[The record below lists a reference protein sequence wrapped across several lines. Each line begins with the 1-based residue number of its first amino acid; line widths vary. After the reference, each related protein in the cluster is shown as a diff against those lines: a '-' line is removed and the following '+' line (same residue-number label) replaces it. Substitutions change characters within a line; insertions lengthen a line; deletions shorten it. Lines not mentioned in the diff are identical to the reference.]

1 MASSSEGRYSRF
13 LRRALP
19 WVVGAGVIAG
29 AAIAATLLGG
39 QAAAQPLTIPGIG
52 TYEVPDD
59 FSIPTAIPGV
69 DFPTEGHA
77 SPDAIPAVAE
87 SAVLPEFAS
96 AEVLGKE
103 LSAPL
108 AVPSAELPARLAI
121 RGAEHAVPLV
131 VRNADLPARSE
142 SLAAVR
148 SALPVIPASGDPVA
162 VSELAPV
169 VVSGRE
175 LSAPLSVPSADI
187 SAPLAVPG
195 ADLMVQSVT
204 PSALRSALPVVAAIG
219 DSVAPVEAAPTI
231 ASGKELLAPL
241 VRPGVGLAA
250 PLRVPGIARSA
261 LPLVAAV
268 GNSAAPVEIAPVAAA
283 GQELSAPLAVPA
295 AELSSPLVIPGTEL
309 TVPVAAVSLPSEA
322 LAAARSALPVI
333 PAIGDSAAPA
343 DLAPVAVP
351 PTELSI
357 PLAVTGADFSAPLA
371 VFSFGRPAPLTVPGA
386 ERAPTVPGIEA
397 AAPIVIPGTATSAP
411 LTPPGAERS
420 TPSAAQGTD
429 RPVPLGIP
437 GVELSIP
444 ATVPG
449 TGIPLPV
456 DVIRN
461 ELALLTG
468 VLGIKPPAPAPAP
481 AVAPPRTHGAIAV
494 DAARTKVGTEYSM
507 GATGPDAFDCSGLV
521 QWSYGQAGVKVP
533 RTSYEQ
539 LSAGTPVSRDEL
551 ELGDVVSFYGGD
563 HSALYAGDGKVIH
576 ASTYGVGVT
585 TSPLSSMPYAGAR
598 RY

>member
-19 WVVGAGVIAG
+19 WVVGAGIVAG

-52 TYEVPDD
+52 TYEVPNE

-69 DFPTEGHA
+69 EFPTEGNA
-77 SPDAIPAVAE
+77 SPASIPAAAE
-87 SAVLPEFAS
+87 SAVLPEFAP
-96 AEVLGKE
+96 AEVPGKE

-108 AVPSAELPARLAI
+108 TVPSAELPARLAI
-121 RGAEHAVPLV
+121 HGAEHAVPLA
-131 VRNADLPARSE
+131 VRNADLPTRSGW
-142 SLAAVR
+142 LAAVR
-148 SALPVIPASGDPVA
+148 SALPVIPAIGDPVT

-169 VVSGRE
+169 VVWGKER
-175 LSAPLSVPSADI
+175 SVLPSIA
-187 SAPLAVPG
+187 AV
-195 ADLMVQSVT
+195 
-204 PSALRSALPVVAAIG
+204 G
-219 DSVAPVEAAPTI
+219 DSVAPVQVAPSA
-231 ASGKELLAPL
+231 ASGVELSAPV
-241 VRPGVGLAA
+241 VRPSAGFAA
-250 PLRVPGIARSA
+250 PLRVLGIERSM
-261 LPLVAAV
+261 LPLAAAV
-268 GNSAAPVEIAPVAAA
+268 GDSAARVEVAPVEASDT
-283 GQELSAPLAVPA
+283 ELSAPLAVPA
-295 AELSSPLVIPGTEL
+295 TELPSSLAIPGTEL
-309 TVPVAAVSLPSEA
+309 TVPVAVVSLQSEA
-322 LAAARSALPVI
+322 LAAALSALPVV
-333 PAIGDSAAPA
+333 PAIGDSQ
-343 DLAPVAVP
+343 LAPVAVP
-351 PTELSI
+351 PTELSMS
-357 PLAVTGADFSAPLA
+357 PAVTGANFSAPLG
-371 VFSFGRPAPLTVPGA
+371 VFMFGRPSPLAVPGA
-386 ERAPTVPGIEA
+386 ERAPTVPGIETA
-397 AAPIVIPGTATSAP
+397 VIPETANSAP
-411 LTPPGAERS
+411 LAPPGAERS
-420 TPSAAQGTD
+420 APSAAQSPD

-449 TGIPLPV
+449 TGIPLPT

-461 ELALLTG
+461 QLALLTG
-468 VLGIKPPAPAPAP
+468 VLGLEPPTPTPAP
-481 AVAPPRTHGAIAV
+481 AVSPPRTHGAIAV

-539 LSAGTPVSRDEL
+539 LSAGAPVSRDEL
-551 ELGDVVSFYGGD
+551 EPGDVVSFYGGG
-563 HSALYAGDGKVIH
+563 HSALYAGDDKVIH